1 MGIGPQK
8 KRSKWFMSVLRL
20 VKFLF
25 AGVWRV
31 LNGVRKGLHLG
42 FLLLLVI
49 VLLASVVPDQP
60 QIPRDA
66 ALIISPQGS
75 LVDQLSGDPLEQ
87 AFAKVRGISLN
98 ETLLRDLVDALRA
111 AKDDERIEVVV
122 LQLDELTGS
131 GLSKLQ
137 ELSGEILRFKESGK
151 SIIAIGDTF
160 DRNQYYI
167 AAHADEIYMSPMGNI
182 PIDGYSRY
190 LPYYRSAIDSLY
202 IDFHVWTVG
211 EYKSFVEPIT
221 RDDMSPEDR
230 ESSEIFLGALWD
242 AYQADVTAARGLP
255 SDALQS
261 YADNAVALL
270 TEAGGN
276 TAQMALDY
284 GLVDE
289 LLARNQIRE
298 RVKRL
303 VNGEEPDDEKE
314 DYARIGYADY
324 LKAVQAG
331 ERGPSSENKIAVI
344 VASGTILDGSQPPGS
359 VGGDSMSAMIRSVSE
374 DEDVKA
380 LVLRVD
386 SPGGSAFASDVIL
399 RELEAFQNSGRPLVV
414 SMSSVA
420 ASGGYWISMGADEI
434 WASPT
439 TITGSIGV
447 GATFPTF
454 SRSLDQLGIHVDGLG
469 TTRLS
474 GQANLL
480 RELGPDVNEI
490 IQQVIE
496 HTYDEFIGQ
505 VAEFRDKDLNE
516 VDEVARGRI
525 WIATDA
531 QEHGLVDKLGD
542 LDDAVASAAEL
553 AGFAEGEYQIEFVE
567 EELSFVELIAL
578 KLTIILAPVSKF
590 LNIGPQI
597 PEAFQRL
604 LDVAAEPFRFVD
616 QLNDPRDL
624 YVYCFCEI
632 R

>member
-1 MGIGPQK
+1 
-8 KRSKWFMSVLRL
+8 
-20 VKFLF
+20 
-25 AGVWRV
+25 
-31 LNGVRKGLHLG
+31 LHLG

-49 VLLASVVPDQP
+49 ILLASIKPDQP

-66 ALIISPQGS
+66 ALIISPRGN
-75 LVDQLSGDPLEQ
+75 LVDQLSGDPLER
-87 AFAKVRGISLN
+87 AFAEVRGVPLN
-98 ETLLRDLVDALRA
+98 ETLLRDLIDALRA
-111 AKDDERIEVVV
+111 AKNDERIETVV
-122 LQLDELTGS
+122 LELDGLTGS

-151 SIIAIGDTF
+151 SIIAVGDTF

-190 LPYYRSAIDSLY
+190 QPYYRSAIDNLY

-230 ESSEIFLGALWD
+230 ESSEVFLGALWD

-261 YADNAVALL
+261 YADNAIELL
-270 TEAGGN
+270 TEAGGD

-284 GLVDE
+284 GLVDA
-289 LLARNQIRE
+289 LLARDQIRE
-298 RVKRL
+298 RIKRL
-303 VNGEEPDDEKE
+303 VNGEEVDDETE
-314 DYARIGYADY
+314 DYARISYEDY
-324 LKAVQAG
+324 LRAVQVG
-331 ERGPSSENKIAVI
+331 ERGPSSEGGDRIAVI
-344 VASGTILDGSQPPGS
+344 VASGTILDGSQSPGS
-359 VGGDSMSAMIRSVSE
+359 VGGDSTSAMIRGVSE
-374 DEDVKA
+374 DKEVKA

-447 GATFPTF
+447 GATLPTF

-516 VDEVARGRI
+516 VDEVARGRV

-567 EELSFVELIAL
+567 EELSFAELIAL
-578 KLTIILAPVSKF
+578 ELTMISAPISKLLD
-590 LNIGPQI
+590 IGPQI
-597 PEAFQRL
+597 PETFQQL

-624 YVYCFCEI
+624 YVYCFCKI